1 MTGVLDDPLYREL
14 LDANDMLGHIRS
26 FASQIETAWEQVH
39 KVSELP
45 NINPSSIVIL
55 GMGGSAI
62 GGDIASSLARQTAK
76 IPIIVHRDYGV
87 PNCVDSSSLVIAV
100 SHSGNTEETISGF
113 EEAQRRGATL
123 FAIASGGRLIELAQ
137 KFGAPCYRYESCAP
151 PRASLGFLLT
161 PILALMNA
169 VGVYD
174 VDDGVI
180 NRAICGLRKLQKEL
194 DADVPTEL
202 NRAKQL
208 AMKIHGHIGLILA
221 SAPLTAVARR
231 WKTQMNENANAACF
245 FEELPEMCH
254 NTIVGLEHPSMLS
267 EAMFAVMLRSSFS
280 HERNKLREDIVAG
293 LITSSGI
300 QCEQVSVNYADHPLC
315 EVLQLIMLG
324 DFVSYYLALLNRV
337 DPTAIINIDYLKARL
352 QQKG

>member
-14 LDANDMLGHIRS
+14 LDASDMLGHIRS
-26 FASQIETAWEQVH
+26 FAGQIEMAWQRVH
-39 KVSELP
+39 EVLEPPKT
-45 NINPSSIVIL
+45 NPSNIVIL

-62 GGDIASSLARQTAK
+62 GGDIARSLAQETAK

-87 PNCVDSSSLVIAV
+87 PACVDSSSLVIAV

-113 EEAQRRGATL
+113 EEAHKKGAML
-123 FAIASGGRLIELAQ
+123 FVIASGGKLIELAQ
-137 KFGAPCYRYESCAP
+137 QLGVPHFRYECSAP

-161 PILALMNA
+161 PILALMKS
-169 VGVYD
+169 VGVYQ
-174 VDDGVI
+174 VDDGLISEAVY
-180 NRAICGLRKLQKEL
+180 RLRELQTEL
-194 DADVPTEL
+194 DADTPSES

-208 AMKIHGHIGLILA
+208 AMRIHGHIGLILA
-221 SAPLTAVARR
+221 SSPLTAVARR

-254 NTIVGLEHPSMLS
+254 NTVVGLDHPSRLNG
-267 EAMFAVMLRSSFS
+267 AVFVIMLRSSFS

-293 LITSSGI
+293 LLKNTGV
-300 QCEQVSVNYADHPLC
+300 QCEQVSVNSADHPLC
-315 EVLQLIMLG
+315 EALQLIMLG

-337 DPTAIINIDYLKARL
+337 DPTAIVNIDYLKARL
-352 QQKG
+352 QKQG